1 MEKVKEYR
9 KNEEKEKQERMEKGG
24 RNKNDIKEGRKWTRK
39 KLDKMKVDLLDS
51 TIMTLVQ
58 NSISQQWSYF

>member
-24 RNKNDIKEGRKWTRK
+24 RNKNDIKEGRK
-39 KLDKMKVDLLDS
+39 
-51 TIMTLVQ
+51 
-58 NSISQQWSYF
+58 

>member
-24 RNKNDIKEGRKWTRK
+24 RNKNAIKEGRK
-39 KLDKMKVDLLDS
+39 
-51 TIMTLVQ
+51 
-58 NSISQQWSYF
+58 